1 MRSSS
6 TSCLWN
12 VVKWFMKKCDKY
24 HSLLTLS
31 AISAHKCHESHYDQS
46 DKCQYEISP
55 SCKTG
60 FHKRVKAFS
69 FMENLTFP
77 GPRGPQEIWYQY
89 LNQDCTFR
97 LLQSQ
102 MLFGNHRTKRFCQ
115 DDCQCVEDR
124 MLCWFIHFY
133 AIFCV

>member
-1 MRSSS
+1 MQSMDKDIVFIV
-6 TSCLWN
+6 LEQ
-12 VVKWFMKKCDKY
+12 FMKKCDKY

-69 FMENLTFP
+69 FMGNLTFP
-77 GPRGPQEIWYQY
+77 GPRGPQEI
-89 LNQDCTFR
+89 
-97 LLQSQ
+97 
-102 MLFGNHRTKRFCQ
+102 
-115 DDCQCVEDR
+115 
-124 MLCWFIHFY
+124 
-133 AIFCV
+133 